1 MILIVFATKVKEKNL
16 TNNHFF
22 RIPVGTSEDL
32 TDLLMGLLRRDARDR
47 IDFETFFNHSF
58 IKIAAAASPPPPPP
72 PPPPPS
78 HPITVPSAVKGVE
91 DVKAGSSLPEGGAKL
106 LAPKMSAPNLAALA
120 TRHSPPM
127 TVVARTPPIPGILPP
142 SPVTT
147 GEDLKLW
154 PFLSI

>member
-1 MILIVFATKVKEKNL
+1 MKYLKREKNKMA
-16 TNNHFF
+16 TGISNDY
-22 RIPVGTSEDL
+22 VV
-32 TDLLMGLLRRDARDR
+32 
-47 IDFETFFNHSF
+47 
-58 IKIAAAASPPPPPP
+58 PPTAPSVKPHA